1 MKNKLYIFLFLSFI
15 ILTFMLGS
23 WGLTD
28 SSEARYAQIGKE
40 MFVNKD
46 FINPTL
52 LGIKHFHK
60 PPVTYYL
67 TALGYQIFGM
77 NEFGARFFMQLALV
91 FQLFLVFKIT
101 LLLYKNEKIAFAAS
115 LIYFS
120 LPISVIAV
128 RTLTTDAYLTTFIL
142 ASICFWI
149 NYKQTQRKYLL
160 YLFYLFLGLVFE
172 TKGPVGLIVP
182 ITFVITYKIIYKD
195 QIETSIHQF
204 FGFLLFLLISASWY
218 IAAINNNEGLF
229 DYFFNNQLVE
239 RVTKNKFNR
248 GKPFYYYI
256 LIIPLIGLP
265 WVFYMYSYFKKNIG
279 IIFRNRKTD
288 FILLITFLVFFLI
301 LSISTSKLIL
311 YILPVYFII
320 AIFSAKYLS
329 QSSEKSIKI
338 FAIIYTILIGVIT
351 VSLLALAFFNLNI
364 DFKVNKIYALLIFAF
379 FVSFSLIINKKI
391 TSTNYLKPAYLGV
404 VFIISIIMSSNYL
417 FRDNELKINSAKPLA
432 LFIQKSATEKPQII
446 VFNSIIPALP
456 FYLDQE
462 TTTIKH
468 KTPTTRREV
477 QFETNNDWMKNLID
491 YYIKEDRDR
500 ILDIKL
506 ERPTYLITRRMDTLP
521 DTLLVFIEKLK
532 YKKEFGKLDLYYNLK

>member
-1 MKNKLYIFLFLSFI
+1 
-15 ILTFMLGS
+15 MLGS

-60 PPVTYYL
+60 PPITYYL
-67 TALGYQIFGM
+67 TALGYQIFGV
-77 NEFGARFFMQLALV
+77 NEFAARFFMQIALV
-91 FQLFLVFKIT
+91 FQLLLVFKIT

-120 LPISVIAV
+120 LPITVIAV

-160 YLFYLFLGLVFE
+160 YLFYLFLGLIFE

-182 ITFVITYKIIYKD
+182 LTFVITYKIIYKD

-204 FGFLLFLLISASWY
+204 LGFSLFLLVSASWY
-218 IAAINNNEGLF
+218 IAAINSNEGLF
-229 DYFFNNQLVE
+229 DYFFNNQLVD
-239 RVTKNKFNR
+239 RVAKNKFNR
-248 GKPFYYYI
+248 GKPIWYYL
-256 LIIPLIGLP
+256 LIMPLIGLP
-265 WVFYMYSYFKKNIG
+265 WLFYLVFYFKENL
-279 IIFRNRKTD
+279 KTILKEKKID
-288 FILLITFLVFFLI
+288 FILLITLLVLFII
-301 LSISTSKLIL
+301 LSISRSKLIL
-311 YILPVYFII
+311 YVLPLYFIL

-329 QSSEKSIKI
+329 ECSEKNIKI
-338 FAIIYTILIGVIT
+338 LSKIYDVLIGIIT
-351 VSLLALAFFNLNI
+351 LSLIILAYVDLNI
-364 DFKVNKIYALLIFAF
+364 DFKVNKIYAILVFAF
-379 FVSFSLIINKKI
+379 FGSFSLIINKKI
-391 TSTNYLKPAYLGV
+391 ADTNYLKPAYLGV

-417 FRDNELKINSAKPLA
+417 FKDNELKINSVKPVA
-432 LFIQKSATEKPQII
+432 LFIQENSTETPQII

-456 FYLDQE
+456 FYLNQE

-468 KTPTTRREV
+468 KAITTQREV
-477 QFETNNDWMKNLID
+477 QFETNNDWLKHLID

-500 ILDIKL
+500 ILDINL
-506 ERPTYLITRRMDTLP
+506 ERPTYLITRKKDTLP
-521 DTLLVFIEKLK
+521 DTLLVFIDKLK
-532 YKKEFGKLDLYYNLK
+532 YKKEFGKLDLYYNVK